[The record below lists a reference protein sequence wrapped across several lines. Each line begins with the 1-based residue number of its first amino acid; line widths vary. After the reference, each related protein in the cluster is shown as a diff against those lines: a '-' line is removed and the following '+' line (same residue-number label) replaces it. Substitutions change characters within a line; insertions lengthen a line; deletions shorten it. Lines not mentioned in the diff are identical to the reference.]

1 MLRESADCYENG
13 IGFKFVSGGEYNAA
27 LVFRPLLWHLL
38 ADMKPNTPYYLI
50 DERKLLRNLKIIK
63 QVRDLS
69 GAKSVLALKCFSTW
83 SVFPLMRKYMDG
95 TTSSSLP
102 EARLGFEKFGKE
114 VHAYSVGF
122 NRQEIREVCT
132 FADMVIFNSISQL
145 KRYAREARGLKLG
158 LRVNPGVSHSHFDL
172 ADPARRYSRLGVVD
186 QAALMKVAPMLSG
199 VMFHFNCENDDFKSF
214 SAALDSI
221 GQKYGPLLEK
231 MEWVSLG
238 GGLSF
243 TKAGYPLRQF
253 CRKLKQFSEKFGVQI
268 YLEPGEAAITGCAEL
283 VTTVLDVVHNEADVA
298 VLDVSMEAHMLDHL
312 IYRTTPKVNSPGP
325 GRHPIMLAGRS
336 CLAGD
341 VFGHYKLSRRLK
353 PGTVVR
359 LADAAGYTMV
369 KKNWFNGLPMPS
381 ICVKRLN
388 GKLETVRRFSYKD
401 YRESLS

>member
-1 MLRESADCYENG
+1 
-13 IGFKFVSGGEYNAA
+13 
-27 LVFRPLLWHLL
+27 
-38 ADMKPNTPYYLI
+38 MKPTTPYYLI
-50 DERKLLRNLKIIK
+50 DEKKLLRNLKVIR
-63 QVRDLS
+63 QVRELS

-102 EARLGFEKFGKE
+102 EAQLGHEKFKKE

-122 NRQEIREVCT
+122 TREEVREVSK

-145 KRYAREARGLKLG
+145 KRLAGETRGLRLG
-158 LRVNPGVSHSHFDL
+158 LRVNPGVSHSHYDL

-199 VMFHFNCENDDFKSF
+199 VMFHFNCENDEFKSF
-214 SAALDSI
+214 ASILDRI
-221 GQKYGPLLEK
+221 GKKYGPLLK
-231 MEWVSLG
+231 TLEWVSLG

-243 TKAGYPLRQF
+243 TKPGYPVQQF
-253 CRKLKQFSEKFGVQI
+253 CRRLKQFSKEFGVQI

-298 VLDVSMEAHMLDHL
+298 ILDASMEAHMLDHL
-312 IYRTTPKVNSPGP
+312 IYRTSPKVNSPGP
-325 GRHPIMLAGRS
+325 GRHPVMLAGRS

-341 VFGHYKLSRRLK
+341 VFGQYSLKARLK
-353 PGTVVR
+353 PGSVVH